1 MIVDAALIE
10 TATRLKRQ
18 TTNRDVLALCE
29 AILSAGLVTKA
40 PVQMPDRQIEAR
52 GCPECA
58 RRRGQKAASQKR
70 RRGKH
75 GQGQG

>member
-1 MIVDAALIE
+1 MIAALIE

-29 AILSAGLVTKA
+29 AVLGLVTKA
-40 PVQMPDRQIEAR
+40 PVQFPERLEAM

-58 RRRGQKAASQKR
+58 RRRGLKAASQKR
-70 RRGKH
+70 RRAKRA
-75 GQGQG
+75 